1 MKIFYLSRAEFPS
14 EVSHT
19 LSIHNLCLAFA
30 KNNSNVL
37 LYGIRSNK
45 GDIASFYG
53 RSSKNLNYKLVR
65 IPSLLKTR
73 VLKWFQLYSI
83 LLAFGSIR
91 HIRKFKPDIIYSRLT
106 ILELLFVPSDI
117 PIYYEMHSYGVQ
129 ARRKIYEVIFKLLIK
144 HKNFKKIIVTTVE
157 LKKSLEK
164 KYTNIQVVNA
174 PLSAEEPIDLDKKIL
189 STVKVSLFK
198 HDKYKYHIGYTG
210 YLDDT
215 DLRGMSTLIDIADL
229 TNDICIHVVGGSPQ
243 MKRLW
248 QTRADERGVSNI
260 HFYGYVSPVKIP
272 YYLAC
277 FEVVLA
283 PLKYRPLDR
292 APTGQNM
299 SPLKLA
305 QYMAYSKAIVASNIP
320 SHYDFLKNGKNAILV
335 QYDAT
340 DEWVESIYSIL
351 KNKELK
357 AKLENNALEE
367 YITRYR
373 PSIRTNLILNS

>member
-1 MKIFYLSRAEFPS
+1 MNIFYLSRGLFPS

-30 KNNSNVL
+30 RNQNKVCLFGINSGAGNVVE
-37 LYGIRSNK
+37 
-45 GDIASFYG
+45 FYG
-53 RSSKNLNYKLVR
+53 SSHENLQYEFVN
-65 IPSLLKTR
+65 IPSILKSR
-73 VLKWFQLYSI
+73 FARWLQLYSI
-83 LLAFGSIR
+83 VLAIKSIR
-91 HIRKFKPDIIYSRLT
+91 HMRQFKPDIVYSRLT
-106 ILELLFVPSDI
+106 ILELLFIPKDI

-129 ARRKIYEVIFKLLIK
+129 ARRKVYEVIFKLLIK

-210 YLDDT
+210 YLDDS

-367 YITRYR
+367 YIARYR